1 MHLKAASVSKEVEF
15 LTLPK
20 IKEMFKVLK
29 MLAPVAFLLYACH
42 SDRPPQQ
49 EGMIDKYAF
58 GKVNQILVVA
68 DSSLWIG
75 PVGDTFYYYFA
86 GPYILTPQPESIFD
100 ITHFTPSQFF
110 ARSSRKEFRTI
121 IMLADMS
128 DPEAPTARMIRADIG
143 DQKIEEIRKKGG
155 CGVIVG
161 KDKWA
166 RNQHI
171 FYLFAFGEKA
181 LADCVAT
188 QFPAVAGRINKEDE
202 SIIEATAYQAGVNG
216 KLQEEIL
223 DKFGIELRVPG
234 DFKKAK
240 YDGNLQA
247 MWIRRDVR
255 ESHAGIIIHRLPYRS
270 QQQLGKEGIKKIIN
284 TIGTLVSSWVVGSRM
299 SVDDVNLPMFLET
312 KTQDGH
318 FTAVARGIWQMEN
331 DFKGGPFV
339 CYVIHDEKNGDLV
352 VVYGY
357 VFAPA
362 EEKRDLIQEV
372 EYIVKSVK
380 LVGKPSP

>member
-1 MHLKAASVSKEVEF
+1 MHLRAASVSKEVEF

-202 SIIEATAYQAGVNG
+202 SIIEATAYQRASMASCRR
-216 KLQEEIL
+216 
-223 DKFGIELRVPG
+223 KFLTSSASSCECPAIS
-234 DFKKAK
+234 KKPDTMATSRPCGYAATCAK
-240 YDGNLQA
+240 AMLASSSIAFPIAASNNLA
-247 MWIRRDVR
+247 KRASRK
-255 ESHAGIIIHRLPYRS
+255 SSTPSAPLS
-270 QQQLGKEGIKKIIN
+270 ALG
-284 TIGTLVSSWVVGSRM
+284 WW
-299 SVDDVNLPMFLET
+299 
-312 KTQDGH
+312 
-318 FTAVARGIWQMEN
+318 AR
-331 DFKGGPFV
+331 
-339 CYVIHDEKNGDLV
+339 
-352 VVYGY
+352 
-357 VFAPA
+357 A
-362 EEKRDLIQEV
+362 
-372 EYIVKSVK
+372 
-380 LVGKPSP
+380 